1 MKKLAFGL
9 LKCIYVLLGVALI
22 VIILRYYE
30 ETPYAEKGKTF
41 VTYEAKH
48 FFETHRV
55 YDVDATSDYIF
66 FSHGQN
72 GIISAFDWNGNYCF
86 SIVTTAE
93 GNGSPELYCC
103 EKELFIID
111 KNKHVFVYEGVD
123 LKQDYQIES
132 LAQGSELRSN
142 LRGRENNLVSL
153 SGRNVVDDENRIIL
167 VLGR

>member
-1 MKKLAFGL
+1 MKKMAFGL
-9 LKCIYVLLGVALI
+9 LKCLYAFLGVALI
-22 VIILRYYE
+22 VTILRYNE
-30 ETPYAEKGKTF
+30 ETPYSEKGKSF

-66 FSHGQN
+66 LSHGQN

-86 SIVTTAE
+86 SIVTTAD

-111 KNKHVFVYEGVD
+111 KNKHVFVYVGVD

-132 LAQGSELRSN
+132 LTQGSKLRSD
-142 LRGRENNLVSL
+142 LRERKNNLVSL
-153 SGRNVVDDENRIIL
+153 SGANVVDVDNRTIL
-167 VLGR
+167 VIPK